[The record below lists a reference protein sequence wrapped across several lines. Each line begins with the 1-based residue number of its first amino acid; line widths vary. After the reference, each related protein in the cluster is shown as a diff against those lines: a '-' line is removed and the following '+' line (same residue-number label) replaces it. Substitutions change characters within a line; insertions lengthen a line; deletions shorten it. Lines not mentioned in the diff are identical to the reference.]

1 MARDHRKL
9 RVFGDAHQLTLAI
22 YKHTKRFPK
31 DEWFGLRAQI
41 RRAAVSIAANIV
53 EGSARLTTRE
63 YLNFLNVARSSGAEV
78 AYLVDLTFELELLAK
93 DAFVA
98 LTRLCSELVPQLE
111 SLVQQVAQLAA
122 EERKAKRTRNLKRRG
137 LGAQSLKP
145 RA

>member
-22 YKHTKRFPK
+22 YKRTKRFPK

-41 RRAAVSIAANIV
+41 RRAAVSLATNIV

-78 AYLVDLTFELELLAK
+78 AYLVDLTTITAPRTSSALSRSVARTGSSRAVWRARRAALLYSIVQSCKLADVPPFE
-93 DAFVA
+93 
-98 LTRLCSELVPQLE
+98 
-111 SLVQQVAQLAA
+111 
-122 EERKAKRTRNLKRRG
+122 
-137 LGAQSLKP
+137 
-145 RA
+145 